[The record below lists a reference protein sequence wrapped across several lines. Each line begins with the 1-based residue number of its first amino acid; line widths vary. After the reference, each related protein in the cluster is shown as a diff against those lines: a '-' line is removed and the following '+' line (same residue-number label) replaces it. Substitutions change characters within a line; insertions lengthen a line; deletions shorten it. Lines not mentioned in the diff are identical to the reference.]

1 MSSKVTIR
9 GRTYN
14 LDDVDDLASI
24 QAVLVSDN
32 WPGKRSEG
40 VRLFLSLQNMLSLQ
54 LKRHL
59 AANFK
64 SIMKAAF
71 EEAEGDGKAAVAIAY
86 NFTIDMTAPTVATI
100 AAHKIGYSIKH
111 GTTGKPMT
119 HDLNQGEFLDNDM
132 SVVFDVNGF
141 AKENSAPPA
150 EEPPDDG
157 KVVQLAGQTPEGDVT
172 AETVPGDTPPPAKK
186 TRKKKS

>member
-14 LDDVDDLASI
+14 IDDVDDLASI
-24 QAVLVSDN
+24 QSVLVSDN

-71 EEAEGDGKAAVAIAY
+71 EEAENDGKAAVAIAY

-119 HDLNQGEFLDNDM
+119 HDLNQGEFLDDDM
-132 SVVFDVNGF
+132 SVVFDVKGF
-141 AKENSAPPA
+141 AKENNAPP
-150 EEPPDDG
+150 EENNIVPI
-157 KVVQLAGQTPEGDVT
+157 AGTDAEGDVT
-172 AETVPGDTPPPAKK
+172 AETLPGDTPPAAE
-186 TRKKKS
+186 KKKRKPKKD